1 MFLFYFN
8 YVIHSGRRISVTC
21 IFFQVRRQGE
31 VVQKLAHMIGNS
43 VKLYDMVLQFLRTL
57 FLRTRIVHYCTL
69 RAELLM
75 ALHDL
80 EVQDIIS
87 IDPCHK
93 FTWCLDACIREKNVD
108 IKRSREL
115 QGFLDNV
122 KRGQEQVLGD
132 LSMTLCDPYAINF
145 LATSAIKILQHLIH
159 VEGMARVSYPVIQL
173 VNICVNN
180 LLSQIFFFCCL
191 CTLLIYCEL

>member
-1 MFLFYFN
+1 
-8 YVIHSGRRISVTC
+8 VSEQI
-21 IFFQVRRQGE
+21 RRQGE
-31 VVQKLAHMIGNS
+31 VVQKLANMVGSS
-43 VKLYDMVLQFLRTL
+43 VRLYDMVLQFLRTL
-57 FLRTRIVHYCTL
+57 FLRTRNVHYCTL

-87 IDPCHK
+87 VDPCHK

-115 QGFLDNV
+115 QGFLDSI

-132 LSMTLCDPYAINF
+132 LSMTLCDPYAVNF
-145 LATSAIKILQHLIH
+145 LATSAMKILNHLITNDS
-159 VEGMARVSYPVIQL
+159 MPRVCSFSSDQGFL
-173 VNICVNN
+173 MRLN
-180 LLSQIFFFCCL
+180 LL
-191 CTLLIYCEL
+191 

>member
-1 MFLFYFN
+1 M
-8 YVIHSGRRISVTC
+8 
-21 IFFQVRRQGE
+21 
-31 VVQKLAHMIGNS
+31 QKLANMVGSS
-43 VKLYDMVLQFLRTL
+43 VRLYDMVLQFLRTL
-57 FLRTRIVHYCTL
+57 FLRTRNVHYCTL

-87 IDPCHK
+87 VDPCHK

-115 QGFLDNV
+115 QGFLDSI

-132 LSMTLCDPYAINF
+132 LSMTLCDPYAVNF
-145 LATSAIKILQHLIH
+145 LATSAMKILNHLITNDS
-159 VEGMARVSYPVIQL
+159 MPRVHTSIP
-173 VNICVNN
+173 NK
-180 LLSQIFFFCCL
+180 IFFDFNCSSPSGKYRVDFAAENAGTWFECL
-191 CTLLIYCEL
+191 ANDRYPGV

>member
-1 MFLFYFN
+1 M
-8 YVIHSGRRISVTC
+8 VGSSV
-21 IFFQVRRQGE
+21 R
-31 VVQKLAHMIGNS
+31 
-43 VKLYDMVLQFLRTL
+43 LYDMVLQFLRTL
-57 FLRTRIVHYCTL
+57 FLRTRNVHYCTL

-87 IDPCHK
+87 VDPCHK

-115 QGFLDNV
+115 QGFLDSI

-132 LSMTLCDPYAINF
+132 LSMTLCDPYAVNF
-145 LATSAIKILQHLIH
+145 LATSAMKILNHLITNDS
-159 VEGMARVSYPVIQL
+159 MPRVRLYQIIISLFLITPPSGKYCVDFAFENACTWFERLANDRYPGV
-173 VNICVNN
+173 
-180 LLSQIFFFCCL
+180 
-191 CTLLIYCEL
+191 